1 MPTLVLDRAA
11 ELKSTLSFCEILFCP
26 EDARRGRR
34 ARCARDRPRP
44 SV

>member
-26 EDARRGRR
+26 EDARRAAVRGARVIGRGLQ
-34 ARCARDRPRP
+34 
-44 SV
+44 